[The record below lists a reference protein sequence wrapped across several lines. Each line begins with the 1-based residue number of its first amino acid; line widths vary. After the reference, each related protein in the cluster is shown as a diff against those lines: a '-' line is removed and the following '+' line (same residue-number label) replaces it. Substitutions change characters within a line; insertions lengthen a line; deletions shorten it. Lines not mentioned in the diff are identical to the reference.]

1 MTRDKSRPKPVSV
14 QVASARGAS
23 EAGVSTT
30 REASERLVG
39 IGPLWGGRIR
49 PSAEIGRGATG
60 TVLRGTDVK
69 LRREVALKVTALPRG
84 ELPTALYARFVEEAQ
99 ITAQLEHPNVVPI
112 HDFGVDPK
120 GHAYFSMK
128 LVRGQSLRSILDKRA
143 AGDPA
148 TMSEFGLRRLL
159 DVFLQVCQAMEY
171 AHARGVVHRDLKPAN
186 IMVGDFGEVLVMDWG
201 IAKLVGCAER
211 PAPRPE
217 DARQS
222 VSSVRAE
229 GDALATQHGMVLGT
243 PAYMSPEQARGDEV
257 NERSDLYSLGVILYE
272 ILCGRVPFDADDP
285 MKIVSRV
292 LTEQPRSP
300 SDFNRDAPHT
310 LEVLALHLL
319 EKDPGRRTRGLG
331 PVRSLVH
338 DYIEGIGREYRRE
351 SVWRNVLWV
360 VGAVGLFAFL
370 IWYLTGQSIAT
381 VVALTPSAVFNAV
394 GWLLLVMAAGY
405 PLWGATTSLATSG
418 REHDRFRPPTSAEL
432 FVSGYLA
439 HRTFAAAV
447 TPLFQLSFIIEPF
460 VVAFP
465 YAPRGALDQLRGAWA
480 NALIVIIVFLFAYLF
495 LFSMEVRFARRID
508 RYVRLLRRP
517 TWETVW
523 PFVLIVVVL
532 STVVATDVLD
542 WTPSRWDGTV
552 WTYLSDR
559 VLTQRLDPFGI
570 VKTLV
575 FQGTFLVGLVIAA
588 VLLTFPF
595 AELLASLRMA
605 YQPVDQAS
613 IASRKRYFLRSLA
626 VFRIARTNFLHAG
639 AMIGS
644 LTGLTILS
652 GESRGPLI
660 EQVLYVLGPSL
671 IGFLGFALIRR
682 RVAAQLA
689 GASAVRRMLEE
700 QLALAREEHARAN
713 LDQIAVAPWRRRLLQ
728 VTVPVVCVIGYLV
741 WSGSGLHQQAIRE
754 VILPVGTEGW
764 LLILPYALLVPLL
777 LVRDPVH
784 LWILRRRV
792 RRQGREASPEP

>member
-1 MTRDKSRPKPVSV
+1 VG
-14 QVASARGAS
+14 SARAS
-23 EAGVSTT
+23 EAGAAAQ
-30 REASERLVG
+30 EPSERLVAA
-39 IGPLWGGRIR
+39 GPLWGGRIR
-49 PSAEIGRGATG
+49 PSAEVGRGATG
-60 TVLRGTDVK
+60 MVLRGTDVK

-128 LVRGQSLRSILDKRA
+128 LVRGQSLKSILDKRA
-143 AGDPA
+143 EGDPA

-159 DVFLQVCQAMEY
+159 DVFLQVCQALEY

-201 IAKLVGCAER
+201 IAKLIGRKER
-211 PAPRPE
+211 AAPRPE
-217 DARQS
+217 QD

-243 PAYMSPEQARGDEV
+243 PAYMAPEQARGDEV
-257 NERSDLYSLGVILYE
+257 DERSDLYSLGVILYE
-272 ILCGRVPFDADDP
+272 VLCSHVPFDADDP

-292 LTEQPRSP
+292 LTEEPRPP
-300 SDFNRDAPHT
+300 SEYNRHTPPT

-319 EKDPGRRTRGLG
+319 EKDPELRPRGIG

-351 SVWRNVLWV
+351 SMWKNVLWLF
-360 VGAVGLFAFL
+360 GAVGLFAFF

-381 VVALTPSAVFNAV
+381 IVALTPSAVFNAI
-394 GWLLLVMAAGY
+394 GWLLLVMAARY

-418 REHDRFRPPTSAEL
+418 REHDRFRPPTSVEL

-439 HRTFAAAV
+439 HRTFAASI
-447 TPLFQLSFIIEPF
+447 TPLFQLIFIVEPF
-460 VVAFP
+460 VIAFP
-465 YAPRGALDQLRGAWA
+465 YVPEGAFDQLRGAWA

-517 TWETVW
+517 RWETAW

-532 STVVATDVLD
+532 STVVATDVID
-542 WTPSRWDGTV
+542 WTPSHYGGDV
-552 WTYLSDR
+552 WAYMQDR
-559 VLTQRLDPFGI
+559 VLTQQLDPFGI

-588 VLLTFPF
+588 MLLTFPF

-626 VFRIARTNFLHAG
+626 VSRISGTNFLYAG

-652 GESRGPLI
+652 GESRGSLVQ
-660 EQVLYVLGPSL
+660 QVVYVLGPSL
-671 IGFLGFALIRR
+671 IGFLGFLLIRR
-682 RVAAQLA
+682 KAASLLA
-689 GASAVRRMLEE
+689 SAAAVRRMLDE
-700 QLALAREEHARAN
+700 QLELARDEHRRAD

-728 VTVPVVCVIGYLV
+728 VAVPLVCVIGYLA
-741 WSGSGLHQQAIRE
+741 WTGSGVHREAIKE
-754 VILPVGTEGW
+754 LILPVGTGGW

-792 RRQGREASPEP
+792 GREDSDPA